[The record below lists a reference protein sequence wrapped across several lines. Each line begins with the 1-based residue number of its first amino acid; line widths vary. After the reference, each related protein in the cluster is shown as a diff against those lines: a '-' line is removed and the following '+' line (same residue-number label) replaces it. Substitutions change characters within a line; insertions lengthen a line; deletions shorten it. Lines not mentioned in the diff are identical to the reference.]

1 MKYTCDD
8 ELLIIQR
15 RKIANYCQAILKT
28 LLPKNYAAFERIDSR
43 CKIFLM

>member
-43 CKIFLM
+43 CKIFFK